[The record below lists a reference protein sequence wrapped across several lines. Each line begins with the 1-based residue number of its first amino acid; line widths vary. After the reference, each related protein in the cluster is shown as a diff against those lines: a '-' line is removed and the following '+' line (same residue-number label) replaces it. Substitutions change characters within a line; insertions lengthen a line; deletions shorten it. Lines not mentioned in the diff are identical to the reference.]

1 MKKSIVISLLTVT
14 TLLCTALCSFA
25 STGKVTTDTLRVRKE
40 PSTDASIVTL
50 ISINDEV
57 EILGEENGWYK
68 IKAGD
73 KVGYV
78 ATKYINV
85 LTEANKNTE
94 KLNEDNQNQNS
105 ENTNTENNQTEV
117 TGTENIPAPEN
128 AETVAVVSAEE
139 KIYITPLI
147 NSLVLEKTTE
157 EKQVE
162 VISEING
169 WSYVKIRNNIRL
181 DKNWKYTKKN
191 NRKK

>member
-105 ENTNTENNQTEV
+105 KNTNTENNQTEV
-117 TGTENIPAPEN
+117 TGAENIPAPEN

-181 DKNWKYTKKN
+181 DKN
-191 NRKK
+191 